1 MQTLAQIRQI
11 LEVHGLSPRHALGQN
26 FLVDHNLLRRL
37 VDAAQIAPGGTVL
50 EVGPGTGTLTE
61 ELLERGARVVAC
73 ELDDS
78 LADVLAARLGS
89 RPGFTL
95 VRGDCLAGKRAVNPE
110 ILRALHD
117 AGSFKLVANLPYGAA
132 TPLML
137 ALLTSHPACVGMW
150 VTVQDEVADRLVAK
164 PGTDAYGTISVVA
177 AALAEGRKIAR
188 LPPECFWPR
197 PEVTSAMAQL
207 VRRPEPMTDDP
218 VGFAEFCQKLFMQR
232 RKQLGS
238 TLKGFSAWPEGVVAT
253 DRAEKLPPERLIAL
267 FESVRR
273 AG

>member
-1 MQTLAQIRQI
+1 MQTLAQIRRI
-11 LEVHGLSPRHALGQN
+11 LEEHGLSPRHALGQN
-26 FLVDHNLLRRL
+26 FLVDHNLLKRL
-37 VDAAQIAPGGTVL
+37 VDAAQVGPGDVVL

-61 ELLERGARVVAC
+61 ELLDRGARVVAC
-73 ELDDS
+73 ELDDN
-78 LADVLAARLGS
+78 LADLLVARLGS
-89 RPGFTL
+89 NPRFTL

-110 ILRALHD
+110 ILRALGD
-117 AGSFKLVANLPYGAA
+117 GLAFKLVANLPYGAA
-132 TPLML
+132 TPLLL

-164 PGTDAYGTISVVA
+164 PGSDAYGTISAVA
-177 AALAEGRKIAR
+177 AAIAEGRKIAK

-207 VRRPEPMTDDP
+207 VRRPAALTDDP

-238 TLKGFSAWPEGVVAT
+238 TLKGFFAWPQGIAPTE
-253 DRAEKLPPERLIAL
+253 RAEKLTPEQLIAL